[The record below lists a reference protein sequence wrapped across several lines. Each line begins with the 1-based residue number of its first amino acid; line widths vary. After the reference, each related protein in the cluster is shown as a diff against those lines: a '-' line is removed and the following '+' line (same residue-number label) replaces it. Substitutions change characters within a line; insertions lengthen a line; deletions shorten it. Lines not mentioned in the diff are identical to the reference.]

1 MIKVIGKYVLTFIIT
16 MCILIALL
24 FLSSLIPSSKMQ
36 NNVRKSSE
44 ILMQDGEKK
53 FVDAYFRQDCLFYF
67 TDALMI
73 NTAYSI
79 DSTNPYSSML
89 LARKNYIPGK
99 TQNFNEE
106 MQMHIGTS
114 PKYTDEQYNTF
125 QVAELYGLMHGDDI
139 VDSYEYTRYWH
150 GYLIFLRPLLAIMD
164 LGAIRILTIA
174 LTVILSIII
183 VWLII
188 KKLNLVTA
196 IIYIIGFIL
205 FDLFIVCNSMNEITT
220 FIIALIAIFYILLKN
235 GKFKN
240 PAVVFLCIGMCTS
253 FFDLLTTPLVT
264 IGLTLPIYVL
274 LNLKESNKKLYI
286 ECIKICIAWAVGY
299 GLCWALK
306 WVITDITLNKHI
318 ISDAIN
324 QIMYRT
330 SADRTLLEVVI
341 KNVNAIGKNVVIIFI
356 AVLVLYSVIGLI
368 KEFYKSKE
376 NNERTHKIELLKVT
390 IFLIIAIFPFIW
402 YFFIRNHSFVHSF
415 FTNRN
420 YIITVVNIQ
429 IALTIYMGLQNNLIN
444 KEEKKLIEEPKKDKI
459 IENDIK

>member
-1 MIKVIGKYVLTFIIT
+1 MIRVIGKYILTFIIT
-16 MCILIALL
+16 MGILISLL
-24 FLSSLIPSSKMQ
+24 FLSSLIPSNKIE

-53 FVDAYFRQDCLFYF
+53 LVDTYFRQDCLFYF

-89 LARKNYIPGK
+89 LARKNYVPGK
-99 TQNFNEE
+99 TQNFHEE
-106 MQMHIGTS
+106 IQMHIGTS
-114 PKYTDEQYNTF
+114 PKYTDKYYNTF

-174 LTVILSIII
+174 LTGIFSIII

-188 KKLNLVTA
+188 KKLNLITA

-220 FIIALIAIFYILLKN
+220 FMIALVAMIFILLRN

-240 PAVVFLCIGMCTS
+240 PALVFLCIGMCTS
-253 FFDLLTTPLVT
+253 FLDLLTTPLIT

-274 LNLKESNKKLYI
+274 LNFKESNKKLYI

-306 WVITDITLNKHI
+306 WVITDLTLHKHI
-318 ISDAIN
+318 ISDAIK

-330 SADRTLLEVVI
+330 TADRTLLEVVI
-341 KNVNAIGKNVVIIFI
+341 KNLNEIGRNVIIIFI
-356 AVLVLYSVIGLI
+356 GLLVIYSIIGLI
-368 KEFYKSKE
+368 KEFYISKVK
-376 NNERTHKIELLKVT
+376 NEKTPKIELLKVM
-390 IFLIIAIFPFIW
+390 IFLIIAMFPFIW
-402 YFFIRNHSFVHSF
+402 YFIIRNHSFVHSF

-420 YIITVVNIQ
+420 YIITVINIQ
-429 IALTIYMGLQNNLIN
+429 IALTIYMGFQNNLIN
-444 KEEKKLIEEPKKDKI
+444 KEDKKLIEEPKNK
-459 IENDIK
+459 NL

>member
-1 MIKVIGKYVLTFIIT
+1 MIRVIGKYILTFIIT
-16 MCILIALL
+16 MGILISLL
-24 FLSSLIPSSKMQ
+24 FLSSLIPSNKIE

-53 FVDAYFRQDCLFYF
+53 LVDTYFRQDCLFYF

-89 LARKNYIPGK
+89 LARKNYVPGK
-99 TQNFNEE
+99 TQNFHEE
-106 MQMHIGTS
+106 IQMHIGTS
-114 PKYTDEQYNTF
+114 PKYTDKYYNTF

-174 LTVILSIII
+174 LTGIFSIII

-188 KKLNLVTA
+188 KKLNLITA

-205 FDLFIVCNSMNEITT
+205 FDLFIVSNSMNEITT
-220 FIIALIAIFYILLKN
+220 FIIALVAMIFILLKN

-240 PAVVFLCIGMCTS
+240 PATVFLCIGMCTS
-253 FFDLLTTPLVT
+253 FFDLLTTPLIS
-264 IGLTLPIYVL
+264 IGLTLPLYVL
-274 LNLKESNKKLYI
+274 LNFKESNKKLYI

-318 ISDAIN
+318 ISDAIK

-330 SADRTLLEVVI
+330 TADRTLLEVVI
-341 KNVNAIGKNVVIIFI
+341 KNLNEIGRNVIIIFI
-356 AVLVLYSVIGLI
+356 GLLVIYSIIGLI
-368 KEFYKSKE
+368 KEFYISKVK
-376 NNERTHKIELLKVT
+376 NEKTPKIELLKVM

-402 YFFIRNHSFVHSF
+402 YFIIRNHSFVHSF

-420 YIITVVNIQ
+420 YIITVINIQ
-429 IALTIYMGLQNNLIN
+429 IALTIYMGFQNNLIN
-444 KEEKKLIEEPKKDKI
+444 KEDKKLIEEPKNK
-459 IENDIK
+459 NL

>member
-1 MIKVIGKYVLTFIIT
+1 MIRVIGKYILTFIIT
-16 MCILIALL
+16 MGILISLL
-24 FLSSLIPSSKMQ
+24 FLSSLIPSNKIE

-53 FVDAYFRQDCLFYF
+53 LVDTYFRQDCLFYF

-89 LARKNYIPGK
+89 LARKNYVPGK
-99 TQNFNEE
+99 TQNFHEE
-106 MQMHIGTS
+106 IQMHIGTS
-114 PKYTDEQYNTF
+114 PKYTDKYYNTF

-174 LTVILSIII
+174 LTGIFSIII

-188 KKLNLVTA
+188 KKLNLITA

-220 FIIALIAIFYILLKN
+220 FMIALVAMIFILLRN

-240 PAVVFLCIGMCTS
+240 PALVFLCIGMCTS
-253 FFDLLTTPLVT
+253 FLDLLTTPLIT

-274 LNLKESNKKLYI
+274 LNFKESNKKLYI

-341 KNVNAIGKNVVIIFI
+341 RNLNEIGRNVIIIFI
-356 AVLVLYSVIGLI
+356 GLLVIYSIIGLI
-368 KEFYKSKE
+368 KEFYISKVK
-376 NNERTHKIELLKVT
+376 NEKTPKIELLKVM
-390 IFLIIAIFPFIW
+390 IFLIIAMFPFIW

-420 YIITVVNIQ
+420 YIITIINIQ
-429 IALTIYMGLQNNLIN
+429 IALTIYMGLQDNLIN
-444 KEEKKLIEEPKKDKI
+444 KGGKKLIEEPKSK
-459 IENDIK
+459 NS

>member
-1 MIKVIGKYVLTFIIT
+1 MIKVIVKYILTFIIT
-16 MCILIALL
+16 MGILISLL
-24 FLSSLIPSSKMQ
+24 FLSSLIPSNKIE

-53 FVDAYFRQDCLFYF
+53 LVDTYFRQDCLFYF

-89 LARKNYIPGK
+89 LARKNYVPSK
-99 TQNFNEE
+99 TQNFHEE

-114 PKYTDEQYNTF
+114 PKYTDKYYNTF

-164 LGAIRILTIA
+164 LGAIRILLFT
-174 LTVILSIII
+174 LTVLLCIIM

-188 KKLNLVTA
+188 KKLNIITA

-205 FDLFIVCNSMNEITT
+205 FDLFIVSNSMNEITT
-220 FIIALIAIFYILLKN
+220 FIIALVAMIFILLRN

-253 FFDLLTTPLVT
+253 FIDLLTTPLVT

-274 LNLKESNKKLYI
+274 LNFKESNKKLYI

-318 ISDAIN
+318 ISDAIK

-330 SADRTLLEVVI
+330 TADRTLFEVVI
-341 KNVNAIGKNVVIIFI
+341 KNLNEIGRNVIIIFI
-356 AVLVLYSVIGLI
+356 GLLVIYSIIGLI
-368 KEFYKSKE
+368 KEFYLSKVK
-376 NNERTHKIELLKVT
+376 NKKTPKIELLKVM

-402 YFFIRNHSFVHSF
+402 YFIIRNHSFVHSF

-420 YIITVVNIQ
+420 YIITVINIQ
-429 IALTIYMGLQNNLIN
+429 IALTIYMGFQNNLIN
-444 KEEKKLIEEPKKDKI
+444 KEDKKLIEEPKNK
-459 IENDIK
+459 NL

>member
-1 MIKVIGKYVLTFIIT
+1 MIKVIVKYILTFIIT
-16 MCILIALL
+16 MGILISLL
-24 FLSSLIPSSKMQ
+24 FLSSLIPSNKIE

-53 FVDAYFRQDCLFYF
+53 LVDTYFRQDCLFYF

-89 LARKNYIPGK
+89 LARKNYVPGK
-99 TQNFNEE
+99 TQNFHEE
-106 MQMHIGTS
+106 IQMHIGTS
-114 PKYTDEQYNTF
+114 PKYTDKYYNTF

-174 LTVILSIII
+174 LTGIFSIII

-188 KKLNLVTA
+188 KKLNLITA

-205 FDLFIVCNSMNEITT
+205 FDLFIVSNSMNEITT
-220 FIIALIAIFYILLKN
+220 FIIALVAMIFILLRN

-240 PAVVFLCIGMCTS
+240 PALVFLCIGMCTS
-253 FFDLLTTPLVT
+253 FLDLLTTPLIT

-274 LNLKESNKKLYI
+274 LNFKESNKKLYI

-306 WVITDITLNKHI
+306 WVITDLTLHKHI
-318 ISDAIN
+318 ISDAIK

-330 SADRTLLEVVI
+330 TADRTLLEVVI
-341 KNVNAIGKNVVIIFI
+341 KNLNEIGRNVIIIFI
-356 AVLVLYSVIGLI
+356 GLLVIYSIIGLI
-368 KEFYKSKE
+368 KEFYISKVK
-376 NNERTHKIELLKVT
+376 NEKTPKIELLKVM

-420 YIITVVNIQ
+420 YIITVINIQ
-429 IALTIYMGLQNNLIN
+429 IALTIYMGFQNNLIN
-444 KEEKKLIEEPKKDKI
+444 KEDKKLIEEPKNK
-459 IENDIK
+459 NL

>member
-1 MIKVIGKYVLTFIIT
+1 MIRVIGKYILTFIIT
-16 MCILIALL
+16 MGILISLL
-24 FLSSLIPSSKMQ
+24 FLSSLIPSNKIE

-53 FVDAYFRQDCLFYF
+53 LVDTYFRQDCIFYF

-89 LARKNYIPGK
+89 LARKNYVPGK
-99 TQNFNEE
+99 TQNFHEE
-106 MQMHIGTS
+106 IQMHIGTS
-114 PKYTDEQYNTF
+114 PKYTDKYYNTF

-174 LTVILSIII
+174 LTGIFSIII

-188 KKLNLVTA
+188 KKLNLITA

-220 FIIALIAIFYILLKN
+220 FMIALVAMIFILLRN

-240 PAVVFLCIGMCTS
+240 PALVFLCIGMCTS
-253 FFDLLTTPLVT
+253 FLDLLTTPLIT

-274 LNLKESNKKLYI
+274 LNFKESNKKLYI

-306 WVITDITLNKHI
+306 WVITDLTLHKHI
-318 ISDAIN
+318 ISDAIK

-330 SADRTLLEVVI
+330 TADRTLLEVVI
-341 KNVNAIGKNVVIIFI
+341 KNLNEIGRNVIIIFI
-356 AVLVLYSVIGLI
+356 GLLVIYSIIGLI
-368 KEFYKSKE
+368 KEFYISKVK
-376 NNERTHKIELLKVT
+376 NEKTPKIELLKVM
-390 IFLIIAIFPFIW
+390 IFLIIAMFPFIW
-402 YFFIRNHSFVHSF
+402 YFIIRNHSFVHSF

-420 YIITVVNIQ
+420 YIITVINIQ
-429 IALTIYMGLQNNLIN
+429 IALTIYMGFQNNLIN
-444 KEEKKLIEEPKKDKI
+444 KEDKKLIEEPKNK
-459 IENDIK
+459 NL

>member
-1 MIKVIGKYVLTFIIT
+1 MIKVIVKYILTFIIT
-16 MCILIALL
+16 MGILISLL
-24 FLSSLIPSSKMQ
+24 FLSSLIPSNKIE

-53 FVDAYFRQDCLFYF
+53 LVDTYFRQDCLFYF

-89 LARKNYIPGK
+89 LARKNYVPGK
-99 TQNFNEE
+99 TQNFHEE
-106 MQMHIGTS
+106 IQMHIGTS
-114 PKYTDEQYNTF
+114 PKYTDKYYNTF

-174 LTVILSIII
+174 LTVILSIVI
-183 VWLII
+183 VWQII
-188 KKLNLVTA
+188 KKLNLITA

-220 FIIALIAIFYILLKN
+220 FMIALVAMIFILLRN

-240 PAVVFLCIGMCTS
+240 PALVFLCIGMCTS
-253 FFDLLTTPLVT
+253 FLDLLTTPLIT

-274 LNLKESNKKLYI
+274 LNFKESNKKLYI

-306 WVITDITLNKHI
+306 WVITDLTLHKHI

-330 SADRTLLEVVI
+330 SADRTLFEVVM
-341 KNVNAIGKNVVIIFI
+341 KNLDAIGKNVIIIFI
-356 AVLVLYSVIGLI
+356 GLLVIYSIIGLI
-368 KEFYKSKE
+368 KEFYLSKVK
-376 NNERTHKIELLKVT
+376 NKKTPKIELLKVA
-390 IFLIIAIFPFIW
+390 IFIIIAIFPFIW
-402 YFFIRNHSFVHSF
+402 YFLIRNHSFVHSF

-420 YIITVVNIQ
+420 YIITIINIQ
-429 IALTIYMGLQNNLIN
+429 IALTIYMGIQNNLIN
-444 KEEKKLIEEPKKDKI
+444 KEDKKLIEKPKNK
-459 IENDIK
+459 NL

>member
-1 MIKVIGKYVLTFIIT
+1 MIKVIVKYILTFIIT
-16 MCILIALL
+16 MGILISLL
-24 FLSSLIPSSKMQ
+24 FLSSLIPSNKIE

-53 FVDAYFRQDCLFYF
+53 LVDTYFRQDCLFYF

-89 LARKNYIPGK
+89 LARKNYVPGK
-99 TQNFNEE
+99 TQNFHEE
-106 MQMHIGTS
+106 IQMHIGTS
-114 PKYTDEQYNTF
+114 PKYTDKYYNTF

-174 LTVILSIII
+174 LTGIFSIII

-188 KKLNLVTA
+188 KKLNLITA

-205 FDLFIVCNSMNEITT
+205 FDLFIVSNSMNEITT
-220 FIIALIAIFYILLKN
+220 FIIALVAMIFILLKN

-253 FFDLLTTPLVT
+253 FIDLLTTPLVT

-274 LNLKESNKKLYI
+274 LNFKESNKKLYI

-306 WVITDITLNKHI
+306 WVITDLTLHKHI

-330 SADRTLLEVVI
+330 SADRTLFEVVM
-341 KNVNAIGKNVVIIFI
+341 KNLDAIGKNVIIIFI
-356 AVLVLYSVIGLI
+356 GLLVIYSIIGLI
-368 KEFYKSKE
+368 KEFYISKVK
-376 NNERTHKIELLKVT
+376 NEKTPKIELLKVM
-390 IFLIIAIFPFIW
+390 IFLIIAMFPFIW
-402 YFFIRNHSFVHSF
+402 YFIIRNHSFVHSF

-420 YIITVVNIQ
+420 YIITVINIQ
-429 IALTIYMGLQNNLIN
+429 IALTIYMGFQNNLIN
-444 KEEKKLIEEPKKDKI
+444 KEDKKLIEEPKNK
-459 IENDIK
+459 NL

>member
-1 MIKVIGKYVLTFIIT
+1 MIKVIVKYILTFIIT
-16 MCILIALL
+16 MGILISLL
-24 FLSSLIPSSKMQ
+24 FLSSLIPSNKIE

-79 DSTNPYSSML
+79 DSTNPYNSML
-89 LARKNYIPGK
+89 LARKNYVPGK
-99 TQNFNEE
+99 TQNFHEE

-164 LGAIRILTIA
+164 LGAIRILLFT
-174 LTVILSIII
+174 LTVLLCIIM

-188 KKLNLVTA
+188 KKLNIITA
-196 IIYIIGFIL
+196 IIYIVGFIL

-220 FIIALIAIFYILLKN
+220 FIIALVTMIFILLKN

-253 FFDLLTTPLVT
+253 FIDLLTTPLIT

-274 LNLKESNKKLYI
+274 LNFKESNKKIYI

-318 ISDAIN
+318 ISDAIK

-330 SADRTLLEVVI
+330 TADRTLLEVVI
-341 KNVNAIGKNVVIIFI
+341 KNLNAIGKNVIIIFI
-356 AVLVLYSVIGLI
+356 GLLVIYSIIGLI
-368 KEFYKSKE
+368 KEFYLSKVK
-376 NNERTHKIELLKVT
+376 NKKTPKIELLKVA
-390 IFLIIAIFPFIW
+390 IFIIIAIFPFIW
-402 YFFIRNHSFVHSF
+402 YFLIRNHSFVHSF

-420 YIITVVNIQ
+420 YIITIINIQ
-429 IALTIYMGLQNNLIN
+429 IALTIYMGIQNNLIN
-444 KEEKKLIEEPKKDKI
+444 KEDKKLIEKPKNK
-459 IENDIK
+459 NL